1 MNSYIDVKFV
11 NLISSQLQQFKKKG
25 DFLWNFRCPYC
36 GDSQKSRTK
45 ARGFVYRKKND
56 LFYKCHNCGVGT
68 TLGNL
73 IKHIDFKIHKD
84 YIFER
89 YKKGV
94 KTFNPYWNEKG
105 KPFKKEKSNLPS
117 VVISYPKIK
126 NEPEFKFNVPVFRKK
141 DILKNLK
148 SISDLSSDHPAR
160 RFIQKRLIPPESF
173 SDLYLCESFY
183 KFTNTLI
190 PNKFPSL
197 DGDHPRLLIPF
208 RDEQGE
214 IFAYQG
220 RSFGKEQP
228 KYITIK
234 LKDKAKIFGLDRVT
248 KDKHIYVVEGPLD
261 SLFLDNCIAVAGSSF
276 DNPLMIGGRFIEN
289 DEITIIFDNEPR
301 NKEIC
306 REIEKTITI
315 GRNVCLWPEYN
326 SHKDIND
333 MIVSGYTRH
342 DIKNQIKQFTF
353 SGAAAKLRFAIWRK
367 TNG

>member
-11 NLISSQLQQFKKKG
+11 NLISPQLQQFKKKSE
-25 DFLWNFRCPYC
+25 FLWNFRCPYC

-73 IKHIDFKIHKD
+73 IKHIDSKIYKD

-94 KTFNPYWNEKG
+94 KTNNP
-105 KPFKKEKSNLPS
+105 
-117 VVISYPKIK
+117 
-126 NEPEFKFNVPVFRKK
+126 EPEFKFNVPIFRKK
-141 DILKNLK
+141 SVLKNLK
-148 SISDLSSDHPAR
+148 SISDLSTDHPAR
-160 RFIQKRLIPPESF
+160 KFIQKRLIPSESF

-183 KFTNTLI
+183 KFTNRLI

-214 IFAYQG
+214 VFAYQG
-220 RSFGKEQP
+220 RAFGNEQP

-234 LKDKAKIFGLDRVT
+234 LEERDKIFGLNRVT
-248 KDKHIYVVEGPLD
+248 KDKHIYMVEGPLD
-261 SLFLDNCIAVAGSSF
+261 SLFLDNCIAVAGATF
-276 DNPLMIGGRFIEN
+276 DKPLMIGGRLIDNGEV
-289 DEITIIFDNEPR
+289 TIIFDNEPR

-306 REIEKTITI
+306 KEIEKTIAS

-333 MIVSGYTRH
+333 MIVAGYTKH
-342 DIKNQIKQFTF
+342 DIEDQIKQFTF
-353 SGAAAKLRFAIWRK
+353 SGAAAKLGFTAWRK